1 MAIGSNFKKTMKCII
16 CLKEAD
22 VIFNGNTFCKKHF
35 EMHWEYITEGISS
48 YSIVKLR
55 KAEKNKKKR

>member
-1 MAIGSNFKKTMKCII
+1 MKCII